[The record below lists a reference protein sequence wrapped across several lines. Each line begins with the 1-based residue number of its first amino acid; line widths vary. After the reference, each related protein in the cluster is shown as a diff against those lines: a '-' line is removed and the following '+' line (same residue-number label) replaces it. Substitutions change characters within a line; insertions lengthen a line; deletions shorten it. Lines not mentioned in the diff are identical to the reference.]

1 MPFTSLNSTSILSA
15 EENERPFIHKIV
27 KSNITNAVM
36 AKIPTLND
44 GDIYNNQIK
53 LFNEYFD
60 EYSKYKII
68 DKDKFYIDKNLFK
81 EDVYIK
87 EDFYYLLSRDELDKI
102 TTLISIYN
110 DESLEVVGNISIKL
124 NNTEIGNLD
133 IYRNKKKKQLSF
145 FQRIKNYLLDIL

>member
-1 MPFTSLNSTSILSA
+1 MKN
-15 EENERPFIHKIV
+15 
-27 KSNITNAVM
+27 
-36 AKIPTLND
+36 
-44 GDIYNNQIK
+44 
-53 LFNEYFD
+53 
-60 EYSKYKII
+60 I
-68 DKDKFYIDKNLFK
+68 DKYVRIKNIIYLCFYIDKNLFK

-133 IYRNKKKKQLSF
+133 IFRNKKKKQLSF